1 MRAKKGYRNCG
12 LKEKKGYKIIKKK
25 KEKISLK

>member
-25 KEKISLK
+25 KRKFP